1 MKYRFIQQ
9 EQDRHQISTLCR
21 VLGVSRSGYY
31 AWQSRGESPRARA
44 NQRLLERIRQLHLHY
59 RCRYGSDKLWRVLR
73 EEGDT
78 CGRHRVARLRREHG
92 IEAQR
97 RRRFRRRYASCNSQ
111 PASANRLHQDF
122 TAAEPDRV
130 WVGDTTFITTR
141 VGWLFLAVVIDLYA
155 RIVVGWAMS
164 PRNNQALV
172 VDALT
177 MAIERRRP
185 APGLIHHTDQGA
197 TYRGAVYQDL
207 LNQHG
212 MVSSMSRK
220 GNCYDNAVAESF
232 FSTLKNKLVL
242 DEGFTNREEAR
253 SAIFEFI
260 EVFYNRQR
268 HHQSLNY
275 RIPFDYEKMLTAA

>member
-1 MKYRFIQQ
+1 MKYLFIQQ
-9 EQDRHQISTLCR
+9 QQGRHRVSTLCR

-31 AWQSRGESPRARA
+31 AWHGRGESPRTQADR
-44 NQRLLERIRQLHLHY
+44 RLLERIRERHRHY

-73 EEGDT
+73 EEGET

-92 IEAQR
+92 IEALR
-97 RRRFRRRYASCNSQ
+97 RRRFQRRYAACNSQ
-111 PASANRLHQDF
+111 PASTNRLRQDF
-122 TAAEPDRV
+122 TVAQPDKV

-141 VGWLFLAVVIDLYA
+141 AGWLFLAVVIDLYA
-155 RIVVGWAMS
+155 RTVVGWAMS
-164 PRNNQALV
+164 SRNNQALV
-172 VDALT
+172 RDALT
-177 MAIERRRP
+177 MAIEGREP

-197 TYRGAVYQDL
+197 TYRSAVYQAL
-207 LNQHG
+207 LKQHG

-232 FSTLKNKLVL
+232 FSTLKNELVFYE
-242 DEGFTNREEAR
+242 DFTTREEAR

-275 RIPFDYEKMLTAA
+275 QTPVDYEKMFTVA

>member
-9 EQDRHQISTLCR
+9 EQSRHRVSTLCR

-31 AWQSRGESPRARA
+31 AWQHRGESPRAQS
-44 NQRLLERIRQLHLHY
+44 NQRLLERIRELHRHY
-59 RCRYGSDKLWRVLR
+59 RCRYGSDKIWRVLC
-73 EEGDT
+73 EEGES

-92 IEAQR
+92 IEALR
-97 RRRFRRRYASCNSQ
+97 RRRFRRRYAACNSQ
-111 PASANRLHQDF
+111 PASANRLQQDF

-130 WVGDTTFITTR
+130 WVGDTTFIPTR
-141 VGWLFLAVVIDLYA
+141 AGWLFLAVVIDLYA
-155 RIVVGWAMS
+155 RTVVGWAMS
-164 PRNNQALV
+164 ARNNQALV

-177 MAIERRRP
+177 MAIEQRGP

-197 TYRGAVYQDL
+197 TYRSAVYQAL

-232 FSTLKNKLVL
+232 FSTLKNELVL
-242 DEGFTNREEAR
+242 DEDFINREEAR
-253 SAIFEFI
+253 SAIFEYI

-268 HHQSLNY
+268 HHQSLDY
-275 RIPFDYEKMLTAA
+275 RIPFDYEKMYAVA